1 MRFRTWLVAALGLA
15 GLLVLVAVSLITAMR
30 RAQVIYSQLDQLNA
44 EYRDVDDKLRH
55 LRSDVNLSGI
65 FVRDYL
71 LDTERERAPEYRDRL
86 AEFRASNVATLSEL
100 RVLVRSRPADEE
112 RIAHLAESLDEYWE
126 TFEPVF
132 DWTPIEKQ
140 TLSLPFLR
148 KRVLPRR
155 EAVLAIA
162 QQIEELNRA
171 NLAIQREAVDRSYAD
186 FTAYMRRL
194 LWRVL
199 LLGAVV
205 ALIAVARL
213 RVLEKR
219 SHDLRIGSLEAER
232 AMRDL
237 SQQIVATQ
245 EEERRKL
252 SRELHDHV
260 GQLLTALRMELARVD
275 RLRGTAD
282 AGVAVAEC
290 RQLVDSVVRVVR
302 DLSLGLRPSML
313 DDFGLEPALEWLVRD
328 VSRRSG
334 LAIDL
339 QVTGGLEVLSEQ
351 ARTCIYRVVQEGLT
365 NCVRHAHA
373 SHADVAITRNGG
385 TVRGEITDDG
395 DGFDPEARG
404 PGLGLRGM
412 EERVKELRGTFAV
425 LRREKGGTM
434 VAFTLPAAAQSNRE
448 VAFASAAG

>member
-1 MRFRTWLVAALGLA
+1 
-15 GLLVLVAVSLITAMR
+15 VLVAVSLITAMR
-30 RAQVIYSQLDQLNA
+30 RAQIIYSQLDQVNA

-171 NLAIQREAVDRSYAD
+171 NLATQREAVDRSYAE

-205 ALIAVARL
+205 ALVAVARL
-213 RVLEKR
+213 RVLEQR
-219 SHDLRIGSLEAER
+219 SHDLRLASLEAER

-237 SQQIVATQ
+237 SQQ
-245 EEERRKL
+245 
-252 SRELHDHV
+252 LHDHV

-275 RLRGTAD
+275 RLRGTAE

-339 QVTGGLEVLSEQ
+339 QVTGGLDVLSEQ

-395 DGFDPEARG
+395 DGFDLAARG

-448 VAFASAAG
+448 VALASAAG